1 MKGDVAP
8 LDSVAYL
15 PHPHNLEGEPESATV
30 CPSVP
35 AAAREE
41 GAGGGGLGAK
51 GAGSLEEREARDTE
65 PT

>member
-35 AAAREE
+35 AA
-41 GAGGGGLGAK
+41 GGGGLGAK